1 MYTEFFGLRESP
13 FSIAPDPDYLYLSDR
28 HKEALAHLM
37 YGLNGG
43 GGGFI
48 LLTGEVGTGKT
59 TVCRSLL
66 QELPE
71 QTELAFILNPA
82 LTELDLLATI
92 CDEFSIEYNHDKPSL
107 KHLFDVIAAFL
118 LKNHEQN
125 IHSVLLIDEAQLLN
139 PQVLEQLR
147 LLTNLETDRKKLLQ
161 IILIGQPELQQ
172 LLKKDELRQLAQRIT
187 ARYHLLPLNQ
197 IEVCNYIRHRL
208 QVAGCQL
215 PIFSKSSLKEIHRQ
229 SGGVPRLINLICDR
243 ALLAAYANSDH
254 TITPLL
260 IKSVANEVRGDGAV
274 ESLNAKPIIIGSVVL
289 ALALLAGLT
298 LPYMSGPA
306 NVSDEELLAVVTGET
321 SPEPIVVDHT
331 NDVDEAIAQAL
342 GRADDVAS
350 ESDEQAT
357 LAVKPEQMAGQAQLE
372 VVTPLTSEATATDV
386 SVVKANSESHD
397 GSVAQAEVSSVQTPD
412 KMKYQRRLE
421 KVVADSR
428 EPEPAIQNLY
438 KVWGYEVPL
447 MQATCERAL
456 AAGLHCLNGTGSI
469 RTLKEMNHPAVVK
482 MFDKRNQPYYA
493 TLIAIN
499 EGFEILINSNRIKVT
514 EAWFNKHWSGA
525 YTLFWQA
532 PDGYQRA
539 IGFGSSGNAV
549 QWLDDSLA
557 QVLGYPA
564 RSARQFDYE
573 LQDRV
578 MRFQEK
584 HHLEADG
591 IAGVQTILRLNL
603 AVNIAM
609 PKLKVEG

>member
-92 CDEFSIEYNHDKPSL
+92 CDEFSIEYDRDKPSL

-139 PQVLEQLR
+139 PPVLEQLR

-197 IEVCNYIRHRL
+197 LEVCNYIRHRL

-289 ALALLAGLT
+289 AMAILAGLT

-306 NVSDEELLAVVTGET
+306 NVSEAELLAVVTGES
-321 SPEPIVVDHT
+321 SPEPAVVK
-331 NDVDEAIAQAL
+331 DVDQAIEQAL
-342 GRADDVAS
+342 GETQAPAQQA
-350 ESDEQAT
+350 SDEPAASNAESSQ
-357 LAVKPEQMAGQAQLE
+357 LAQLE
-372 VVTPLTSEATATDV
+372 VVTPLEAGNNASSANEINGKT
-386 SVVKANSESHD
+386 VVE
-397 GSVAQAEVSSVQTPD
+397 VASNSVQTPD

-421 KVVADSR
+421 KVVTDSR
-428 EPEPAIQNLY
+428 EPEAAIQNLY

-482 MFDKRNQPYYA
+482 MFDKRNQPYFA

-499 EGFEILINSNRIKVT
+499 DGFEILINANRIKVT

-532 PDGYQRA
+532 PEGYQRA
-539 IGFGSSGNAV
+539 IGFGATGNAV

-578 MRFQEK
+578 MRFQAK

>member
-92 CDEFSIEYNHDKPSL
+92 CDEFSIEYDRTKPSL
-107 KHLFDVIAAFL
+107 KNLFDVIAAFL

-172 LLKKDELRQLAQRIT
+172 LLRKDELRQLAQRIT

-197 IEVCNYIRHRL
+197 VEVCNYIRHRL

-289 ALALLAGLT
+289 SIALLAGLT

-306 NVSDEELLAVVTGET
+306 NVSEAELLAVATGET
-321 SPEPIVVDHT
+321 SPEPIS
-331 NDVDEAIAQAL
+331 DVDKVIAQAL
-342 GRADDVAS
+342 GRDEEAPTSADEEQVLPTPSAELEEQETTDTAKVITVQAS
-350 ESDEQAT
+350 NEPSP
-357 LAVKPEQMAGQAQLE
+357 V
-372 VVTPLTSEATATDV
+372 
-386 SVVKANSESHD
+386 
-397 GSVAQAEVSSVQTPD
+397 VSSVQTPD

-428 EPEPAIQNLY
+428 EPQAAIQNLY

-447 MQATCERAL
+447 MQASCERAI

-482 MFDKRNQPYYA
+482 MFDKRNQPYFA

-499 EGFEILINSNRIKVT
+499 DGFEILINANRIKVT
-514 EAWFNKHWSGA
+514 EDWFNKHWSGA

-539 IGFGSSGNAV
+539 IGFGATGNAV

-584 HHLEADG
+584 HNLEADG

-603 AVNIAM
+603 AVNSAM

>member
-66 QELPE
+66 QELPDR
-71 QTELAFILNPA
+71 TELAFILNPA
-82 LTELDLLATI
+82 LTELELLATI
-92 CDEFSIEYNHDKPSL
+92 CDEFSIEYDHNAPSL

-118 LKNHEQN
+118 LSNHQQN
-125 IHSVLLIDEAQLLN
+125 MNSVLLIDEAQLLN
-139 PQVLEQLR
+139 PNVLEQLR

-187 ARYHLLPLNQ
+187 ARYHLLPLNM

-243 ALLAAYANSDH
+243 ALLAAFANSDH

-274 ESLNAKPIIIGSVVL
+274 ESLNARPFIYGAIALSAVL
-289 ALALLAGLT
+289 LGVLT

-306 NVSDEELLAVVTGET
+306 NVSEDELLAVVTGEI
-321 SPEPIVVDHT
+321 SPAPELIENVDDVV
-331 NDVDEAIAQAL
+331 AQAL
-342 GRADDVAS
+342 AQGQLNAQETEQEEEQETELDGDAEPTQIVATVNNTISMASETVAS
-350 ESDEQAT
+350 K
-357 LAVKPEQMAGQAQLE
+357 KPAKAG
-372 VVTPLTSEATATDV
+372 VD
-386 SVVKANSESHD
+386 
-397 GSVAQAEVSSVQTPD
+397 QTPND
-412 KMKYQRRLE
+412 LKIQRRLE
-421 KVVADSR
+421 KVVVDSR
-428 EPEPAIQNLY
+428 EPEAAMQNLY

-447 MQATCERAL
+447 QQATCERAR
-456 AAGLHCLNGTGSI
+456 AAGLHCLNSNGSI

-482 MFDKRNQPYYA
+482 MYDKRNDVYFA
-493 TLIAIN
+493 TLIARD
-499 EGFEILINSNRIKVT
+499 EKGFELLINTRRVKVS
-514 EAWFNKHWSGA
+514 ESWFNAHWSGA

-532 PDGYQRA
+532 PTGYEKA
-539 IGFGSSGNAV
+539 IGFGARGAAV

-557 QVLGYPA
+557 SVLGHSMRNA
-564 RSARQFDYE
+564 REFDYE

-578 MRFQEK
+578 MRFQDQ

-603 AVNIAM
+603 AVNNTM